1 MEFFGKETQ
10 GNKFRKNIMKKIL
23 VMILTAFFC
32 NLIFAQEQQEK
43 SETERLMLQW
53 EQKYGDVKHLELPDS
68 FLQSFDLN
76 DIIYFGKPSV
86 WSKIEY
92 TDKIEF
98 MQKGKPFKL
107 IKEAMGTNVFYQYKT
122 TFRVIDH
129 EGQVVQLLDVESDEP
144 AMYIYDCDFDGYQ
157 DLLLPYEDDDGNRS
171 YTVYYWSNVQKK
183 FKADS
188 RRINSPQFDPK
199 HKKIV
204 EKETYAKGSFRTY
217 IYTIY
222 EFRFGIKRFAGSY
235 KLNFV
240 LNNNQE
246 PEDFSFVFWESEEAK
261 RTKLGEYMYEAPS
274 IGAFTTFSED
284 EKKTVRKEYNKM
296 IKMLALF

>member
-1 MEFFGKETQ
+1 MESFGKGTQ
-10 GNKFRKNIMKKIL
+10 ENNKSGITMKKAFLIL
-23 VMILTAFFC
+23 ILTTLTSVF
-32 NLIFAQEQQEK
+32 FAQEQQEK

-68 FLQSFDLN
+68 YLQSFDLN

-122 TFRVIDH
+122 TFRVIDN

-144 AMYIYDCDFDGYQ
+144 ALYIYDCDFDGYQ

-188 RRINSPQFDPK
+188 KRINSPQFDTK
-199 HKKIV
+199 HKKII
-204 EKETYAKGSFRTY
+204 EKETFVKGSFRTY
-217 IYTIY
+217 IYTVY

-235 KLNFV
+235 KMNFV
-240 LNNNQE
+240 LNADKE

-261 RTKLGEYMYEAPS
+261 STKLGEYMYEAPS
-274 IGAFTTFSED
+274 IGAFQTFSEE
-284 EKKTVRKEYNKM
+284 EKKSVRKEYNKM
-296 IKMLALF
+296 IKMLDLF